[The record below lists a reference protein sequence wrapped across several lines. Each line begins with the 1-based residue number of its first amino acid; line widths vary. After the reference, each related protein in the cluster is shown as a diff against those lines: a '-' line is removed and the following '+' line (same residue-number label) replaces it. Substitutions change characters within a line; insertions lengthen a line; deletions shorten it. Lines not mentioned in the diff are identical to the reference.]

1 MSILRDTPNFSGL
14 GKSPATR
21 KVGGSSIYNLDVERR
36 LISVKFRKKVTMQS
50 IARYAEALRADPGFE
65 PDFSEIVDM
74 SEVEDLDLK
83 PEEFIRLADEIDP
96 FSREAK
102 RAFVVQNEIQHH
114 AARMHKIWR
123 TQRSFSIFRT
133 VEAARRW
140 IES

>member
-1 MSILRDTPNFSGL
+1 MSVLRDTPSIGTLRNQKTDNEINGSRDYEL
-14 GKSPATR
+14 DAGK
-21 KVGGSSIYNLDVERR
+21 R
-36 LISVKFRKKVTMQS
+36 LVSVRFHRQVTVQS
-50 IARYAEALRADPGFE
+50 IETYAASLRADPRFD

-74 SEVEDLDLK
+74 SDVEGLDLN

-102 RAFVVQNEIQHH
+102 RAFVVRNEVQHH

-123 TQRSFSIFRT
+123 TQRSFSIFRS

-140 IES
+140 IEK